1 MGKGAD
7 QPEVRHRKWSAE
19 ELMELGDLLRR
30 EISIQE
36 IARLLRRNLDD
47 VENKVVEEGERA
59 VSWFVRALSLRMPE
73 AARSARVCR
82 GAAGDRRRDGAGN
95 LKPQDRV
102 PTLTPVRWR
111 SA

>member
-7 QPEVRHRKWSAE
+7 QPEVRRRKWSAE
-19 ELMELGDLLRR
+19 ELMELGDLLLR

-36 IARLLRRNLDD
+36 IARLLGRDLDD

-73 AARSARVCR
+73 AARSAR
-82 GAAGDRRRDGAGN
+82 GLSRRSRRS
-95 LKPQDRV
+95 PQR
-102 PTLTPVRWR
+102 R
-111 SA
+111 SGEFEAPGSCSHSNPR